1 MASLDRV
8 KVLVLGDS
16 GVGKSSLVHLLC
28 QNQVLGNPSWTVGCS
43 VDVRAQ
49 DYKEGT
55 PEEKTYYIE
64 LWDVGG
70 SVGCASSIKST
81 RAVFYNSVNGIILV
95 HDLTNKKSSQNLY
108 RWSLEALNKDS
119 SPTGVIVSNG
129 SDYDREQFAEN
140 PVPLLLIGTKF
151 DQIPDNKRN
160 EVLTRTA
167 FLSEDFNAEEINLDC
182 TNPRYLAAGT
192 SNAVKLS
199 RFFDKVIEKRY
210 FTRDPSQVSFTFQ
223 GFIHVFS
230 KITLT
235 KQNVIIIFDE
245 GDLSRQNQNSIVT
258 DEEQAVI
265 LNNTFLILSLQMTG
279 FTDRKRFNFKSLHY
293 D

>member
-43 VDVRAQ
+43 VDVRVQ

-55 PEEKTYYIE
+55 PDEKTFYIE

-70 SVGCASSIKST
+70 SVGSASSIKST

-129 SDYDREQFAEN
+129 DYDREQFAEN

-151 DQIPDNKRN
+151 DQISETKRS

-167 FLSEDFNAEEINLDC
+167 FLSEDFNAEEINL
-182 TNPRYLAAGT
+182 
-192 SNAVKLS
+192 
-199 RFFDKVIEKRY
+199 VIEKRY
-210 FTRDPSQVSFTFQ
+210 FTRDPS
-223 GFIHVFS
+223 
-230 KITLT
+230 
-235 KQNVIIIFDE
+235 
-245 GDLSRQNQNSIVT
+245 
-258 DEEQAVI
+258 
-265 LNNTFLILSLQMTG
+265 QMTG
-279 FTDRKRFNFKSLHY
+279 FTDRKRFNFKTLHY

>member
-1 MASLDRV
+1 MAALDRV

-28 QNQVLGNPSWTVGCS
+28 HNQVLGNPSWTVGCS
-43 VDVRAQ
+43 VDVRIH

-70 SVGCASSIKST
+70 SVGSATSVKST
-81 RAVFYNSVNGIILV
+81 RAVFYNSLNEMGRWLSCLFLLLLSLGIILV

-108 RWSLEALNKDS
+108 RWSLEALNRDVA
-119 SPTGVIVSNG
+119 PTGVLVTNG
-129 SDYDREQFAEN
+129 DYDREQFADN
-140 PVPLLLIGTKF
+140 QIPLLVIGTKL
-151 DQIPDNKRN
+151 DQIPETKRN

-167 FLSEDFNAEEINLDC
+167 FLAEDFNAEEINLDC
-182 TNPRYLAAGT
+182 TNPRYLAAGS

-210 FTRDPSQVSFTFQ
+210 FLRDGNQIP
-223 GFIHVFS
+223 GFS
-230 KITLT
+230 
-235 KQNVIIIFDE
+235 E
-245 GDLSRQNQNSIVT
+245 
-258 DEEQAVI
+258 
-265 LNNTFLILSLQMTG
+265 
-279 FTDRKRFNFKSLHY
+279 RKRFGGGTLKSLHY

>member
-43 VDVRAQ
+43 VDVRVH

-70 SVGCASSIKST
+70 SVGSASSVKST
-81 RAVFYNSVNGIILV
+81 RAVFYNSVNGIIFV
-95 HDLTNKKSSQNLY
+95 HDLTNKKSSQNLR
-108 RWSLEALNKDS
+108 RWSLEALNRDLV
-119 SPTGVIVSNG
+119 PTGVLVTNG
-129 SDYDREQFAEN
+129 DYDQEQFADN
-140 PVPLLLIGTKF
+140 QIPLLVIGTKL
-151 DQIPDNKRN
+151 DQIHETKRH

-167 FLSEDFNAEEINLDC
+167 FLAEDFNPEEINL
-182 TNPRYLAAGT
+182 
-192 SNAVKLS
+192 
-199 RFFDKVIEKRY
+199 VIEKRY
-210 FTRDPSQVSFTFQ
+210 FLR
-223 GFIHVFS
+223 
-230 KITLT
+230 
-235 KQNVIIIFDE
+235 E
-245 GDLSRQNQNSIVT
+245 GN
-258 DEEQAVI
+258 
-265 LNNTFLILSLQMTG
+265 QMTLSPICWEMFSIWIPG
-279 FTDRKRFNFKSLHY
+279 FPDRKRFGAGTLKSLHY

>member
-43 VDVRAQ
+43 VDVRVQ

-70 SVGCASSIKST
+70 SVGNASSVKST
-81 RAVFYNSVNGIILV
+81 RAVFYNSVNGIMLV

-129 SDYDREQFAEN
+129 DYDREQFAEN

-151 DQIPDNKRN
+151 DQIPENKRS

-210 FTRDPSQVSFTFQ
+210 FTRDPSQ
-223 GFIHVFS
+223 
-230 KITLT
+230 
-235 KQNVIIIFDE
+235 
-245 GDLSRQNQNSIVT
+245 
-258 DEEQAVI
+258 
-265 LNNTFLILSLQMTG
+265 MTG

>member
-28 QNQVLGNPSWTVGCS
+28 QNQVLVNPSWTVGCS
-43 VDVRAQ
+43 VDVRVQ

-55 PEEKTYYIE
+55 PEEKTFYIE

-70 SVGCASSIKST
+70 SVGSASSVKST
-81 RAVFYNSVNGIILV
+81 RAVFYNSVNGIVLV

-129 SDYDREQFAEN
+129 DYDREQFAEN

-151 DQIPDNKRN
+151 DQIPENKRS
-160 EVLTRTA
+160 EVLSRTA
-167 FLSEDFNAEEINLDC
+167 FLSEDFNAEEINL
-182 TNPRYLAAGT
+182 
-192 SNAVKLS
+192 
-199 RFFDKVIEKRY
+199 VIEKRY
-210 FTRDPSQVSFTFQ
+210 FTRDPS
-223 GFIHVFS
+223 
-230 KITLT
+230 
-235 KQNVIIIFDE
+235 
-245 GDLSRQNQNSIVT
+245 
-258 DEEQAVI
+258 
-265 LNNTFLILSLQMTG
+265 QMTG

>member
-43 VDVRAQ
+43 VDVH

-70 SVGCASSIKST
+70 SVGSTSSLKST
-81 RAVFYNSVNGIILV
+81 RAVFYNSVNGIVLV

-129 SDYDREQFAEN
+129 DYDREQFADSS
-140 PVPLLLIGTKF
+140 VPLLLIGTKF
-151 DQIPDNKRN
+151 DQIPENKRN
-160 EVLTRTA
+160 DVLTRTA

-182 TNPRYLAAGT
+182 TNQRYFAAGT

-199 RFFDKVIEKRY
+199 RFFDKVVEKRY
-210 FTRDPSQVSFTFQ
+210 FTRDPSQ
-223 GFIHVFS
+223 
-230 KITLT
+230 
-235 KQNVIIIFDE
+235 
-245 GDLSRQNQNSIVT
+245 
-258 DEEQAVI
+258 
-265 LNNTFLILSLQMTG
+265 MTG
-279 FTDRKRFNFKSLHY
+279 FTERKRFNFKSVHY

>member
-1 MASLDRV
+1 MKLKVLPSILSSGWSTTPEQALTPGCSKMASLDRV

-43 VDVRAQ
+43 VDVRVH

-70 SVGCASSIKST
+70 SVGSASSVKST

-108 RWSLEALNKDS
+108 RWSLEALNRDLV
-119 SPTGVIVSNG
+119 PTGVLVTNG
-129 SDYDREQFAEN
+129 DYDREQFADN
-140 PVPLLLIGTKF
+140 QIPLLVIGTKL
-151 DQIPDNKRN
+151 DQIHETKRH

-167 FLSEDFNAEEINLDC
+167 FLAEDFNAEEINL
-182 TNPRYLAAGT
+182 
-192 SNAVKLS
+192 
-199 RFFDKVIEKRY
+199 VIEKRY
-210 FTRDPSQVSFTFQ
+210 FLREGNQIP
-223 GFIHVFS
+223 GFP
-230 KITLT
+230 
-235 KQNVIIIFDE
+235 
-245 GDLSRQNQNSIVT
+245 
-258 DEEQAVI
+258 
-265 LNNTFLILSLQMTG
+265 
-279 FTDRKRFNFKSLHY
+279 DRKRFGGGTLKSLHY

>member
-43 VDVRAQ
+43 VDVRVH

-70 SVGCASSIKST
+70 SVGSTSSLKST
-81 RAVFYNSVNGIILV
+81 RAVFYNSVNGIVLV

-129 SDYDREQFAEN
+129 QKVYVLPES
-140 PVPLLLIGTKF
+140 LILNF
-151 DQIPDNKRN
+151 DQIPENKRN
-160 EVLTRTA
+160 DVLTRTA

-182 TNPRYLAAGT
+182 TNQRYFAAGT

-199 RFFDKVIEKRY
+199 RFFDKVVEKRY
-210 FTRDPSQVSFTFQ
+210 FTRDPSQ
-223 GFIHVFS
+223 
-230 KITLT
+230 
-235 KQNVIIIFDE
+235 
-245 GDLSRQNQNSIVT
+245 
-258 DEEQAVI
+258 
-265 LNNTFLILSLQMTG
+265 MTG
-279 FTDRKRFNFKSLHY
+279 FTERKRFNFKSVHY

>member
-43 VDVRAQ
+43 VDVRVH
-49 DYKEGT
+49 DYREGT

-70 SVGCASSIKST
+70 SVGSASSVKST
-81 RAVFYNSVNGIILV
+81 RAVFYNFVNGIILV

-108 RWSLEALNKDS
+108 PWSLEALSKDS
-119 SPTGVIVSNG
+119 SPTGIIVSNG
-129 SDYDREQFAEN
+129 DYDREQFAEN
-140 PVPLLLIGTKF
+140 SVPLLLIGTKF
-151 DQIPDNKRN
+151 DQIPENKRN
-160 EVLTRTA
+160 DVLTRTA

-182 TNPRYLAAGT
+182 TNPRYLAAGS

-210 FTRDPSQVSFTFQ
+210 FTRDPSQMQS
-223 GFIHVFS
+223 
-230 KITLT
+230 
-235 KQNVIIIFDE
+235 
-245 GDLSRQNQNSIVT
+245 
-258 DEEQAVI
+258 
-265 LNNTFLILSLQMTG
+265 
-279 FTDRKRFNFKSLHY
+279 FTDRRRFHFKKSNQLECCF
-293 D
+293 

>member
-1 MASLDRV
+1 MGKMASLDRV

-16 GVGKSSLVHLLC
+16 GVGKSSFVHLLC

-43 VDVRAQ
+43 VDVRIHE
-49 DYKEGT
+49 YREGT

-70 SVGCASSIKST
+70 SVGSASSVKST
-81 RAVFYNSVNGIILV
+81 RAVFYNAVNGIILI

-108 RWSLEALNKDS
+108 RWSLEALNRDLQ
-119 SPTGVIVSNG
+119 PTGVLVTNG
-129 SDYDREQFAEN
+129 DYDREQFADSQI
-140 PVPLLLIGTKF
+140 PLLVIGTKL
-151 DQIPDNKRN
+151 DQIPEAKRN

-167 FLSEDFNAEEINLDC
+167 FLAEDFNAEEINLDC
-182 TNPRYLAAGT
+182 TSTKYLAAGS

-210 FTRDPSQVSFTFQ
+210 FSR
-223 GFIHVFS
+223 
-230 KITLT
+230 
-235 KQNVIIIFDE
+235 E
-245 GDLSRQNQNSIVT
+245 G
-258 DEEQAVI
+258 
-265 LNNTFLILSLQMTG
+265 NTITG
-279 FTDRKRFNFKSLHY
+279 FTDRKRFGGGSFKSLHY

>member
-43 VDVRAQ
+43 VDVRVH

-70 SVGCASSIKST
+70 SVGNASSVKST
-81 RAVFYNSVNGIILV
+81 RSVFYNSVNGIILV

-119 SPTGVIVSNG
+119 SPTGVIVTNG
-129 SDYDREQFAEN
+129 DYDREQFAEN
-140 PVPLLLIGTKF
+140 PVPLLIIGTKF
-151 DQIPDNKRN
+151 DQIPENKRN
-160 EVLTRTA
+160 DVLKRTT
-167 FLSEDFNAEEINLDC
+167 FLSEDFNSEEINLDC
-182 TNPRYLAAGT
+182 TNPRYFAAGS

-199 RFFDKVIEKRY
+199 RFFDKVRQAASHTSVQSRVHGAHTCIRTCVYEILY
-210 FTRDPSQVSFTFQ
+210 TFRS
-223 GFIHVFS
+223 IFS
-230 KITLT
+230 
-235 KQNVIIIFDE
+235 
-245 GDLSRQNQNSIVT
+245 S
-258 DEEQAVI
+258 
-265 LNNTFLILSLQMTG
+265 SL
-279 FTDRKRFNFKSLHY
+279 
-293 D
+293 

>member
-43 VDVRAQ
+43 VDVRVQ

-55 PEEKTYYIE
+55 PEEKAYYIE

-70 SVGCASSIKST
+70 SIGSASSVKST

-129 SDYDREQFAEN
+129 EYDREQFAEN

-151 DQIPDNKRN
+151 DQIPETKRS

-199 RFFDKVIEKRY
+199 RFFDKVRKSAL
-210 FTRDPSQVSFTFQ
+210 FT
-223 GFIHVFS
+223 
-230 KITLT
+230 
-235 KQNVIIIFDE
+235 
-245 GDLSRQNQNSIVT
+245 
-258 DEEQAVI
+258 
-265 LNNTFLILSLQMTG
+265 MTG

>member
-1 MASLDRV
+1 MAALDRV

-28 QNQVLGNPSWTVGCS
+28 HNQVLGNPSWTVGCS
-43 VDVRAQ
+43 VDVRIH

-70 SVGCASSIKST
+70 SVGSATSVKST
-81 RAVFYNSVNGIILV
+81 RAVFYNSLNGIILV

-108 RWSLEALNKDS
+108 RWSLEALNRDVA
-119 SPTGVIVSNG
+119 PTGVLVTNG
-129 SDYDREQFAEN
+129 DYDREQFADN
-140 PVPLLLIGTKF
+140 QIPLLVIGTKL
-151 DQIPDNKRN
+151 DQIPETKRN

-167 FLSEDFNAEEINLDC
+167 FLAEDFNAEEINLDC
-182 TNPRYLAAGT
+182 TNPRYLAAGS

-210 FTRDPSQVSFTFQ
+210 FLRDGNQIP
-223 GFIHVFS
+223 GFS
-230 KITLT
+230 
-235 KQNVIIIFDE
+235 E
-245 GDLSRQNQNSIVT
+245 
-258 DEEQAVI
+258 
-265 LNNTFLILSLQMTG
+265 
-279 FTDRKRFNFKSLHY
+279 RKRFGGGTVKSLHY

>member
-16 GVGKSSLVHLLC
+16 GVGKSSLVHLIC
-28 QNQVLGNPSWTVGCS
+28 QNQVFGNPSWTVGCS
-43 VDVRAQ
+43 VDVRVQ

-55 PEEKTYYIE
+55 PEEKTFYIE
-64 LWDVGG
+64 LWDIGG
-70 SVGCASSIKST
+70 SVGSASSVKST

-108 RWSLEALNKDS
+108 RWSMEALNKDS

-129 SDYDREQFAEN
+129 EYDREQFVEN
-140 PVPLLLIGTKF
+140 AVPLLLIGTKF
-151 DQIPDNKRN
+151 DQIPENKRS

-182 TNPRYLAAGT
+182 TNPRYFAAGT

-210 FTRDPSQVSFTFQ
+210 FTRDSS
-223 GFIHVFS
+223 
-230 KITLT
+230 
-235 KQNVIIIFDE
+235 
-245 GDLSRQNQNSIVT
+245 
-258 DEEQAVI
+258 
-265 LNNTFLILSLQMTG
+265 QMTG
-279 FTDRKRFNFKSLHY
+279 FTDRKRFSFKSLHY

>member
-43 VDVRAQ
+43 VDVRVQ

-55 PEEKTYYIE
+55 PEEKTFYIE

-70 SVGCASSIKST
+70 SVGSASSVKST

-129 SDYDREQFAEN
+129 TA
-140 PVPLLLIGTKF
+140 PT
-151 DQIPDNKRN
+151 PDTW
-160 EVLTRTA
+160 LQA
-167 FLSEDFNAEEINLDC
+167 
-182 TNPRYLAAGT
+182 P
-192 SNAVKLS
+192 
-199 RFFDKVIEKRY
+199 
-210 FTRDPSQVSFTFQ
+210 Q
-223 GFIHVFS
+223 
-230 KITLT
+230 TL
-235 KQNVIIIFDE
+235 
-245 GDLSRQNQNSIVT
+245 
-258 DEEQAVI
+258 
-265 LNNTFLILSLQMTG
+265 
-279 FTDRKRFNFKSLHY
+279 
-293 D
+293 

>member
-43 VDVRAQ
+43 VDVRVQ

-55 PEEKTYYIE
+55 PDEKTYYIE

-70 SVGCASSIKST
+70 SVGSASSIKST

-129 SDYDREQFAEN
+129 DYDREQFAEN

-151 DQIPDNKRN
+151 DQIPETKRS

-199 RFFDKVIEKRY
+199 RFFDKVRIPHQ
-210 FTRDPSQVSFTFQ
+210 F
-223 GFIHVFS
+223 
-230 KITLT
+230 
-235 KQNVIIIFDE
+235 
-245 GDLSRQNQNSIVT
+245 LS
-258 DEEQAVI
+258 
-265 LNNTFLILSLQMTG
+265 LSLQMTG

>member
-28 QNQVLGNPSWTVGCS
+28 QNQVLENPSWTVGCS
-43 VDVRAQ
+43 VDVRVH

-70 SVGCASSIKST
+70 SVGSASSVKST

-108 RWSLEALNKDS
+108 RWSLEALNRDLV
-119 SPTGVIVSNG
+119 PTGVLVTNG
-129 SDYDREQFAEN
+129 DYDREQFADN
-140 PVPLLLIGTKF
+140 QIPLLVIGTKL
-151 DQIPDNKRN
+151 DQIHETKRH

-167 FLSEDFNAEEINLDC
+167 FLAEDFNAEEINL
-182 TNPRYLAAGT
+182 
-192 SNAVKLS
+192 VKS
-199 RFFDKVIEKRY
+199 
-210 FTRDPSQVSFTFQ
+210 
-223 GFIHVFS
+223 
-230 KITLT
+230 
-235 KQNVIIIFDE
+235 
-245 GDLSRQNQNSIVT
+245 
-258 DEEQAVI
+258 
-265 LNNTFLILSLQMTG
+265 LSLLICPNWY
-279 FTDRKRFNFKSLHY
+279 RNVFKHHFKYSSFYNDVSVYIIHIWNYLY
-293 D
+293 YGKCFLCLKIQSDNIFLN

>member
-1 MASLDRV
+1 MAALDKV

-43 VDVRAQ
+43 VDVRVH

-64 LWDVGG
+64 LWDIGG
-70 SVGCASSIKST
+70 SVGSASSVKST

-95 HDLTNKKSSQNLY
+95 HDLTNKKSSQNLH
-108 RWSLEALNKDS
+108 RWSLEVLNKDS
-119 SPTGVIVSNG
+119 SPTGVVVTNG
-129 SDYDREQFAEN
+129 DYDREQFADN
-140 PVPLLLIGTKF
+140 PIPLLVIGTKF
-151 DQIPDNKRN
+151 DQIPENKRN
-160 EVLTRTA
+160 DVLKRTA

-182 TNPRYLAAGT
+182 TNSRYFAAGS

-199 RFFDKVIEKRY
+199 RFFDKVIEKR
-210 FTRDPSQVSFTFQ
+210 FLTRDA
-223 GFIHVFS
+223 
-230 KITLT
+230 
-235 KQNVIIIFDE
+235 N
-245 GDLSRQNQNSIVT
+245 
-258 DEEQAVI
+258 
-265 LNNTFLILSLQMTG
+265 QMTG
-279 FTDRKRFNFKSLHY
+279 FADRKRFNFKSLHY

>member
-43 VDVRAQ
+43 VDVRVQ

-55 PEEKTYYIE
+55 PDEKTYYIE

-70 SVGCASSIKST
+70 SVGSASSIKST

-129 SDYDREQFAEN
+129 DYDREQFAEN

-151 DQIPDNKRN
+151 DQIPETKRS

-167 FLSEDFNAEEINLDC
+167 FLSEDFNAEEINL
-182 TNPRYLAAGT
+182 
-192 SNAVKLS
+192 
-199 RFFDKVIEKRY
+199 VIEKRY
-210 FTRDPSQVSFTFQ
+210 FTRDPS
-223 GFIHVFS
+223 
-230 KITLT
+230 
-235 KQNVIIIFDE
+235 
-245 GDLSRQNQNSIVT
+245 
-258 DEEQAVI
+258 
-265 LNNTFLILSLQMTG
+265 QMTG

>member
-43 VDVRAQ
+43 VDVRVQ

-70 SVGCASSIKST
+70 SIGSASRIM
-81 RAVFYNSVNGIILV
+81 LV

-129 SDYDREQFAEN
+129 DYDREQFAEN

-151 DQIPDNKRN
+151 DQIPENKRN
-160 EVLTRTA
+160 E
-167 FLSEDFNAEEINLDC
+167 DC

-210 FTRDPSQVSFTFQ
+210 FTRDPSQ
-223 GFIHVFS
+223 
-230 KITLT
+230 
-235 KQNVIIIFDE
+235 
-245 GDLSRQNQNSIVT
+245 
-258 DEEQAVI
+258 
-265 LNNTFLILSLQMTG
+265 MPG

>member
-43 VDVRAQ
+43 VDVRVQ

-70 SVGCASSIKST
+70 SLGSASSIKST
-81 RAVFYNSVNGIILV
+81 RAVFYNSVNGIMLV

-108 RWSLEALNKDS
+108 RWSLEALSKDS
-119 SPTGVIVSNG
+119 SPTRVIVSNG
-129 SDYDREQFAEN
+129 DYDREQFAEN
-140 PVPLLLIGTKF
+140 SVPLLLIGTKF
-151 DQIPDNKRN
+151 DQIAETKRT

-199 RFFDKVIEKRY
+199 RFFDKNK
-210 FTRDPSQVSFTFQ
+210 QVRKGQHSTVTQ
-223 GFIHVFS
+223 RHSSIHNFLNPG
-230 KITLT
+230 KKGTD
-235 KQNVIIIFDE
+235 FDE
-245 GDLSRQNQNSIVT
+245 DVWIFGIV
-258 DEEQAVI
+258 AI
-265 LNNTFLILSLQMTG
+265 TFHG
-279 FTDRKRFNFKSLHY
+279 KSCQTL
-293 D
+293 